1 MPTTWEPMLAKPA
14 ATLPAVGGLLGGTVY
29 EPKWDGYRAILE
41 RTSAGCRVWSR
52 KGADLAAGF
61 PEIVQAALEQL
72 EPGTVI
78 DGELVVWRDGRLD
91 FGALAPRLAYRGR
104 RGPRADL
111 PPASFLAFDVLAAGD
126 VDLRT
131 KPLRDRRAVLEQLA
145 GSWQP
150 PMQLTPQTA
159 DPAEAQRW
167 LTEYAAA
174 EVGVEGLVAKGAGQR
189 YLPGQRVWVKFRI
202 RNTREATVGAVIG
215 RVDQPVRLILGLR
228 DAAGTLRVA
237 GATHPLSS
245 RESAELAAVLVG
257 TDDHPWPAELSTRQ
271 LGRFSREPVAIT
283 RVTPTVIVEVEA
295 DTAFEHGRWRHLTRY
310 CRLRLDLSS

>member
-1 MPTTWEPMLAKPA
+1 MLAKPA
-14 ATLPAVGGLLGGTVY
+14 ATLAAVGSLPGGTVY

-52 KGADLAAGF
+52 NGVDLAAGF
-61 PEIVQAALEQL
+61 PEIVQAAREQL
-72 EPGTVI
+72 DSGTVV

-91 FGALAPRLAYRGR
+91 FGALAPRLAYRGHR
-104 RGPRADL
+104 RPPEDL
-111 PPASFLAFDVLAAGD
+111 PSVSFLAFDVLAVGD
-126 VDLRT
+126 VDMRT
-131 KPLRDRRAVLEQLA
+131 EPLRDRRAVLKQLA
-145 GSWQP
+145 GLWRP
-150 PMQLTPQTA
+150 PLQLTPQTA
-159 DPAEAQRW
+159 DRAEAERW
-167 LTEYAAA
+167 LEEYAAA
-174 EVGVEGLVAKGAGQR
+174 EVGVEGLLAKGAGQR
-189 YLPGQRVWVKFRI
+189 YLPGQRGWVKFRI
-202 RNTREATVGAVIG
+202 HNTREATVGAVIG

-271 LGRFSREPVAIT
+271 LGRFSREPVVIA
-283 RVTPTVIVEVEA
+283 RVIPTVIVEVEA

-310 CRLRLDLSS
+310 RRLRLDLSG

>member
-1 MPTTWEPMLAKPA
+1 MLAKPA

-72 EPGTVI
+72 EPGAVI

-104 RGPRADL
+104 RRPRADL
-111 PPASFLAFDVLAAGD
+111 PPASFLVFDVLAAGG

-145 GSWQP
+145 GWWEP
-150 PMQLTPQTA
+150 PIQLTPQTA
-159 DPAEAQRW
+159 DPTEAQRW
-167 LTEYAAA
+167 LTEYATA

-189 YLPGQRVWVKFRI
+189 YLPGQQGWVKFRI

-215 RVDQPVRLILGLR
+215 SVDQPVRLILGLR

-245 RESAELAAVLVG
+245 RESAELAVVLVG

-283 RVTPTVIVEVEA
+283 RVTPTVIVEVDA

-310 CRLRLDLSS
+310 RRLRLDLSS

>member
-1 MPTTWEPMLAKPA
+1 MLAKPA
-14 ATLPAVGGLLGGTVY
+14 ATLPASSALPGGTVY
-29 EPKWDGYRAILE
+29 EPKWDGYRALLE
-41 RTSAGCRVWSR
+41 RTRGGCRAWSR
-52 KGADLAAGF
+52 NGADLAGGF
-61 PEIVQAALEQL
+61 PEVVEAACEQL

-91 FGALAPRLAYRGR
+91 FGALSLRLAYRGR
-104 RGPRADL
+104 RRPPSDL

-126 VDLRT
+126 VERRT
-131 KPLRDRRAVLEQLA
+131 EPLRDRRAVLEALA
-145 GSWQP
+145 GSWRP
-150 PMQLTPQTA
+150 PLQLTPQTG
-159 DPAEAQRW
+159 DRAEALRW
-167 LTEYAAA
+167 LEEYAATD
-174 EVGVEGLVAKGAGQR
+174 VGVEGLVAKGSGQR
-189 YLPGQRVWVKFRI
+189 YLPGQRGWVKFRI
-202 RNTREATVGAVIG
+202 HNTREATVGAVIG

-257 TDDHPWPAELSTRQ
+257 TDDHPWPAELCTRQ

-283 RVTPTVIVEVEA
+283 RVIPTVIVDVEA

-310 CRLRLDLSS
+310 RRLRMDLSS

>member
-1 MPTTWEPMLAKPA
+1 MLAKPA

-61 PEIVQAALEQL
+61 PEIVQAALQQL
-72 EPGTVI
+72 EPSTVI

-91 FGALAPRLAYRGR
+91 FGALAPRLACRGR

-131 KPLRDRRAVLEQLA
+131 KPLRDRRVVLEQLA

-189 YLPGQRVWVKFRI
+189 YLPGQRGWVKFRI

-245 RESAELAAVLVG
+245 RESAELAAVLVR
-257 TDDHPWPAELSTRQ
+257 TDDHPWPTELSTRQ

-310 CRLRLDLSS
+310 RRLRLDLSS

>member
-1 MPTTWEPMLAKPA
+1 MLAKPA
-14 ATLPAVGGLLGGTVY
+14 ATLPAGAALPGGTVY

-52 KGADLAAGF
+52 NGADLATGF
-61 PEIVQAALEQL
+61 REIVEAAREQL

-91 FGALAPRLAYRGR
+91 FGALATRLAYRGR
-104 RGPRADL
+104 RRPPGNL
-111 PPASFLAFDVLAAGD
+111 PPVSLLAFDVLAAGD
-126 VDLRT
+126 IDVRA

-145 GSWQP
+145 GSWRP
-150 PMQLTPQTA
+150 PLQLTPQTA

-167 LTEYAAA
+167 LEDYTAVD
-174 EVGVEGLVAKGAGQR
+174 VGVEGLVAKGAGQR
-189 YLPGQRVWVKFRI
+189 YLPGQRGWVKVRI

-215 RVDQPVRLILGLR
+215 SVERPARLILGLV
-228 DAAGTLRVA
+228 DDAGTLRVA
-237 GATHPLSS
+237 GATHPLSP
-245 RESAELAAVLVG
+245 RESAEVAAVLVG
-257 TDDHPWPAELSTRQ
+257 IDDHPWPAELSTRQ

-283 RVTPTVIVEVEA
+283 RVAPTVVVEVEA

-310 CRLRLDLSS
+310 RRLRLDLSS

>member
-1 MPTTWEPMLAKPA
+1 MLAKPA
-14 ATLPAVGGLLGGTVY
+14 ATLPAVVGLPGGTVY

-41 RTSAGCRVWSR
+41 RTNAGCRVWSR
-52 KGADLAAGF
+52 NGADLAAGF

-91 FGALAPRLAYRGR
+91 FGALTPRLAYRGR
-104 RGPRADL
+104 RGPPADL

-126 VDLRT
+126 VDVRT

-145 GSWQP
+145 GSWRP

-167 LTEYAAA
+167 LTEYDAAD
-174 EVGVEGLVAKGAGQR
+174 VGVEGLVAKGTGQR
-189 YLPGQRVWVKFRI
+189 YLPGQRGWVKFRI

-228 DAAGTLRVA
+228 DDAGTLRVA
-237 GATHPLSS
+237 GATHPLTP
-245 RESAELAAVLVG
+245 RESAELASVLVG
-257 TDDHPWPAELSTRQ
+257 TDDHPWPLELNTRH

-295 DTAFEHGRWRHLTRY
+295 DTAFEYGRWRHLTRY
-310 CRLRLDLSS
+310 RRLRLDLSG